1 MPEVILP
8 PGTFLEQQVY
18 PLRKLRPFC
27 SSAAA
32 ELTCPKP
39 YTTENPPLVQQEKSK
54 ANRKENVVSRD
65 IPKLFVGK
73 AESSKSLAIQ
83 RQEGGVFSWF
93 LCNTLHCLLSTA
105 CLKLQEVENGLREV
119 TEWYQLGLFHH
130 PNWGKLRATTLK
142 MPKKETACLVIIDRW
157 GYILQCPEVIWFN

>member
-18 PLRKLRPFC
+18 PLRKFRPFS

-93 LCNTLHCLLSTA
+93 LCNTFHCLLSTA
-105 CLKLQEVENGLREV
+105 CLKLREVENGLREV

-130 PNWGKLRATTLK
+130 PN
-142 MPKKETACLVIIDRW
+142 
-157 GYILQCPEVIWFN
+157 